1 MIKIDRTVIVE
12 GKYDKIKLSNLI
24 DAHIIQTDGF
34 SIFKDKEKQKLIRRL
49 AAKNGLLI
57 LTDSDAAG
65 FKIRSFLGGIVP
77 PEQICHAYIP
87 DIYGKEKRKTE
98 ASKEGKLGV
107 EGVNGKLIL
116 EALEKAGVIC
126 EKTETASP
134 RREITKTDLFEDG
147 FAGGKNSAEKRKLLL
162 KALDLPERM
171 SANAMLSA
179 LNIFLSFEEYKIL
192 AEKIQEGAE

>member
-1 MIKIDRTVIVE
+1 MIKLERTVIVE

-77 PEQICHAYIP
+77 PEQIRHAYIP
-87 DIYGKEKRKTE
+87 DIYGKEKRKAE

-107 EGVNGKLIL
+107 EGIEGRLIL

-126 EKTETASP
+126 EETESTSL

-147 FAGGKNSAEKRKLLL
+147 FAGGKNSAEKRKVLL
-162 KALDLPERM
+162 KALDFPERM

-179 LNIFLSFEEYKIL
+179 LNIFLSFEEYKAL
-192 AEKIQEGAE
+192 AKKIREGAE